1 VPAAGIPS
9 RGPGCGDDLHLNL
22 PHMRTSILVLFL
34 GLFVSGCFGTR
45 GPTAGERKAQ
55 CDRLAAQAID
65 TESLDEARRLA
76 ARASDCYAEL
86 QAQRR

>member
-1 VPAAGIPS
+1 MRIRIVVLFSMLILTGCFGS
-9 RGPGCGDDLHLNL
+9 RGP
-22 PHMRTSILVLFL
+22 TVEQS
-34 GLFVSGCFGTR
+34 
-45 GPTAGERKAQ
+45 KAN
-55 CDRLAAQAID
+55 CDRHAAQAIE

>member
-1 VPAAGIPS
+1 MAI
-9 RGPGCGDDLHLNL
+9 
-22 PHMRTSILVLFL
+22 FL
-34 GLFVSGCFGTR
+34 TGCFGR
-45 GPTAGERKAQ
+45 GGATPAERKAQ

-76 ARASDCYAEL
+76 ARASDCYADL

>member
-1 VPAAGIPS
+1 MRTHILILFGLIFLIGCGAS
-9 RGPGCGDDLHLNL
+9 RGP
-22 PHMRTSILVLFL
+22 T
-34 GLFVSGCFGTR
+34 
-45 GPTAGERKAQ
+45 TAERKAQ

-76 ARASDCYAEL
+76 ARASDCYADL

>member
-1 VPAAGIPS
+1 MTFRTLILTAA
-9 RGPGCGDDLHLNL
+9 
-22 PHMRTSILVLFL
+22 L
-34 GLFVSGCFGTR
+34 GVTLSGCFGTR
-45 GPTAGERKAQ
+45 TASVADRKAQ

-76 ARASDCYAEL
+76 ARASECYADL

>member
-1 VPAAGIPS
+1 VT
-9 RGPGCGDDLHLNL
+9 L
-22 PHMRTSILVLFL
+22 
-34 GLFVSGCFGTR
+34 SGCFGTR
-45 GPTAGERKAQ
+45 TASVADRKAQ

-76 ARASDCYAEL
+76 ARASECYADL